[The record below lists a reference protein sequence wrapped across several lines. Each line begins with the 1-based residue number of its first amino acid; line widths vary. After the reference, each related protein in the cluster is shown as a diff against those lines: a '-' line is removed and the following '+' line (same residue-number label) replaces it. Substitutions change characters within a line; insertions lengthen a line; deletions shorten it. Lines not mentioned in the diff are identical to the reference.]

1 MVSKKLRSGRI
12 RVETINKYNF
22 QTQVIAR
29 KGLTSLEEI
38 LINITR
44 ADVKVSMQCE
54 IIIIVNFLLCANFQ
68 NPGFLYMFKFIDE

>member
-1 MVSKKLRSGRI
+1 MVSKIMRSGHI

-22 QTQVIAR
+22 QTPVIAR

-54 IIIIVNFLLCANFQ
+54 IIIIN
-68 NPGFLYMFKFIDE
+68 K